1 MSELTARSGVIHELV
16 GHSIEAPSDGGRLAT
31 IDDQNIGQL
40 PDRQHGKR

>member
-1 MSELTARSGVIHELV
+1 MSELTARSGVIHEPV

-40 PDRQHGKR
+40 PDRQHG